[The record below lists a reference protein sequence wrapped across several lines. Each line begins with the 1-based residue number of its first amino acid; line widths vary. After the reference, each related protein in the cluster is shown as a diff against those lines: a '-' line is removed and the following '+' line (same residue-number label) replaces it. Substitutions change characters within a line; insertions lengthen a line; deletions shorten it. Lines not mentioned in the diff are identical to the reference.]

1 MRHLG
6 VLIIVGLLVSA
17 ASHTIATDDLSSS
30 FDQVI
35 TLLELDPLVKE
46 KALSGEIVMVDRE
59 DSTHKEL
66 AIGLLA
72 VIKKPYAHVS
82 DVLKG
87 DRLFQFQPHILEF
100 AQIVGVP
107 DAGKFHAIGYTE
119 ADVEE
124 VRTLLAI
131 GPGDLFNLSA
141 AEIARFQ
148 QLKAEVEGL
157 GDAALIDIVNDAL
170 HELLANRLLRYQEV
184 GLDGIAHY
192 QRSGGNTSSPAE
204 ELDSA
209 TRAMAD
215 LQLFA
220 PNFHS
225 ILERFPDSGIQEV
238 QHRFYVFKLNIAGRP
253 GFVLA
258 HRVYFFGDQLTLAAE
273 RHIYAP
279 HFYNSLQIVAGL
291 MPYEDYTVVF
301 YSGRTYTDQ
310 VTGFGSGIKH
320 SVGGKA
326 LSLSVEALITDIRDG
341 IESGNAN

>member
-1 MRHLG
+1 
-6 VLIIVGLLVSA
+6 V
-17 ASHTIATDDLSSS
+17 
-30 FDQVI
+30 
-35 TLLELDPLVKE
+35 VK
-46 KALSGEIVMVDRE
+46 S
-59 DSTHKEL
+59 
-66 AIGLLA
+66 
-72 VIKKPYAHVS
+72 
-82 DVLKG
+82 
-87 DRLFQFQPHILEF
+87 DRLFQFHPHILEF

-107 DAGKFHAIGYTE
+107 DASKFHAIGYTE

-124 VRTLLAI
+124 VRALLAI
-131 GPGDLFNLSA
+131 GPGDLFNLST

-157 GDAALIDIVNDAL
+157 GDAALINIVNDAL
-170 HELLANRLLRYQEV
+170 HEFLANRLLRYQEE
-184 GLDGIAHY
+184 GLAGIAHY
-192 QRSGGNTSSPAE
+192 QRSGGDTSSPAE

-258 HRVYFFGDQLTLAAE
+258 HRIYFFGDQLILAAE

-301 YSGRTYTDQ
+301 YGGRTYTDQ

-320 SVGGKA
+320 SVGGKQ
-326 LSLSVEALITDIRDG
+326 LSLNVEALITDIRDG